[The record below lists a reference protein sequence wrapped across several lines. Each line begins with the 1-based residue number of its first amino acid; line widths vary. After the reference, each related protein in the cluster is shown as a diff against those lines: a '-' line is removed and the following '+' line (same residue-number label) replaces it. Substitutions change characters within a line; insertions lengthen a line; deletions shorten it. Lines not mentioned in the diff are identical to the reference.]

1 MYNFSIGLGMFPT
14 TLLIVDD
21 NPVWLRAISAYFSFS
36 GFSVRTAAS
45 CAAALKSAAELR
57 PDCLLLDFHLTDG
70 DGGSVCDKLR
80 SDMSLKRTPIIMISA
95 DPLQELPA
103 YTEYKAD
110 GFILKGTPFVKMQA
124 MMECMLR
131 RINWERGILL
141 KGDLRLEQ
149 ESLQVFRGRVP
160 VAVLSDEQFDLL
172 FLLVDRSP
180 KFLSE
185 ENISA
190 YVMDSKTEIKSEAV
204 RALLH
209 RLRQRLGTQLGRRI
223 KNKRRLG
230 WIYVQPRAKSSSSTK

>member
-1 MYNFSIGLGMFPT
+1 MFTT

-36 GFSVRTAAS
+36 GFRVRTAAS
-45 CAAALKSAAELR
+45 CAVALKSAAELR

-70 DGGSVCDKLR
+70 DGGGVCGKLR
-80 SDMSLKRTPIIMISA
+80 SDIALKKIPIIMVSG

-103 YTEYKAD
+103 YTEHKAD
-110 GFILKGTPFVKMQA
+110 GFILKGTSFPMMQA
-124 MMECMLR
+124 VMESMLR

-160 VAVLSDEQFDLL
+160 VAVLSEEQFDLL

-180 KFLSE
+180 KFVSE
-185 ENISA
+185 ENISSF
-190 YVMDSKTEIKSEAV
+190 VMGSETEIKGEAV

-209 RLRQRLGTQLGRRI
+209 RLRQRLGPQLGRRI
-223 KNKRRLG
+223 KNKRNLG
-230 WIYVQPRAKSSSSTK
+230 WIYVQPRSNHSSSSK